1 MNNFG
6 QYTKALVPLIVLG
19 FGMLGDKVG
28 FDFGIDAN
36 AASVLLTLVTSYL
49 VFLLPNKS
57 NGIGSVQAPI
67 VVPPVVVTTT
77 TEPVATSEKPNILR
91 KTH

>member
-6 QYTKALVPLIVLG
+6 QYTKALVPLVVLG
-19 FGMLGDKVG
+19 FGMLGDRLG

-36 AASVLLTLVTSYL
+36 SASVLLTLVTSYL
-49 VFLLPNKS
+49 VFLLPNKGK
-57 NGIGSVQAPI
+57 GIEPNTVIP
-67 VVPPVVVTTT
+67 VPVVV
-77 TEPVATSEKPNILR
+77 EAVQEVDQKPNILR

>member
-1 MNNFG
+1 MNNLG
-6 QYTKALVPLIVLG
+6 QYTKALVPLVVLG
-19 FGMLGDKVG
+19 FGMLGEKIG

-49 VFLLPNKS
+49 VFLLPNKG
-57 NGIGSVQAPI
+57 NEPVVTPV
-67 VVPPVVVTTT
+67 VVPPVVVT
-77 TEPVATSEKPNILR
+77 PVPETVVAPEKPNILR